1 MGDHLSTF
9 PEPGQAPSIP
19 DAGFVTKAGEG
30 QAVERERE
38 TGRGLINSRLLAKN
52 AMWNLLGGGIPT
64 IAAVF
69 AIPRLTRGMG
79 TDRFG
84 MLTLAWV
91 LIGYFSLFDMGL
103 SRALTK
109 LVSEKLGAEEHDD
122 VPGVFWTSLLLM
134 TFLGFAGTIFVFLV
148 SPWLIHRVLKV
159 PISLQS
165 ESLHSFLLLGLSIPV
180 VISTTA
186 LRGYLEAYQRFRA
199 VNAIR
204 TPMSVFNFIGP
215 LFVLPYTNSLTVIVA
230 VLVVGRVLSWLVHV
244 VCCLRVSPVLRRI
257 RLPDKAALRS
267 LVRFGSWMTVS
278 NIVGPLLMYSDR
290 FLIGAVLSVTAVAYY
305 ATPYEVVNKL
315 LMVPMAVA
323 GVLFPAFSTAFNC
336 DRNRMVDLFERGCKC
351 VFLVL
356 FPITL
361 ILTTFAHEIL
371 QLWLGN
377 GFAENST
384 RVLQL
389 LSIGFL
395 MNSLSLMPFNLLQGI
410 SRPDLTA
417 KLHILELAL
426 YLPFVWWATLKYGIA
441 GTAAAA
447 LFRVALDSVVLFVW
461 VDRAVRDLN
470 RSIARIGA
478 LMLSGLPMLAF
489 GMLSTSVLLKSIY
502 VSVVLVAFLLSSWF
516 LVLTPKERTG
526 ALRVL
531 EQE

>member
-1 MGDHLSTF
+1 
-9 PEPGQAPSIP
+9 
-19 DAGFVTKAGEG
+19 
-30 QAVERERE
+30 
-38 TGRGLINSRLLAKN
+38 
-52 AMWNLLGGGIPT
+52 
-64 IAAVF
+64 
-69 AIPRLTRGMG
+69 
-79 TDRFG
+79 
-84 MLTLAWV
+84 
-91 LIGYFSLFDMGL
+91 
-103 SRALTK
+103 
-109 LVSEKLGAEEHDD
+109 
-122 VPGVFWTSLLLM
+122 
-134 TFLGFAGTIFVFLV
+134 
-148 SPWLIHRVLKV
+148 
-159 PISLQS
+159 
-165 ESLHSFLLLGLSIPV
+165 
-180 VISTTA
+180 
-186 LRGYLEAYQRFRA
+186 
-199 VNAIR
+199 
-204 TPMSVFNFIGP
+204 
-215 LFVLPYTNSLTVIVA
+215 
-230 VLVVGRVLSWLVHV
+230 
-244 VCCLRVSPVLRRI
+244 
-257 RLPDKAALRS
+257 
-267 LVRFGSWMTVS
+267 MTVS